1 MGAQALQSRDRRAP
15 AAGNTPAGVCVRGF
29 GSGSLR
35 RARARTPKAVLATLG
50 QQGVGVPAQY
60 GPRGVGRAAGTRPGP
75 QARRVRGVSLE
86 RALGDRSR
94 GCANLR
100 VRMTGRQHV
109 GPRGELLE
117 DLGDVEAT
125 TDACDRAHR
134 VYGHGVEAEL
144 LASARGVPM
153 ARPRQYHRMY
163 MSGPRG
169 ARVSFETVAER
180 TAERAAR
187 LGLGPGPAMH
197 QVVAA
202 SLGRLGAMSPDAERT
217 VLRGQPVRERYGE
230 GRGEQRERSAAER
243 HERQV
248 AAILAAHGARGV
260 RSC

>member
-1 MGAQALQSRDRRAP
+1 MRGAA
-15 AAGNTPAGVCVRGF
+15 
-29 GSGSLR
+29 
-35 RARARTPKAVLATLG
+35 
-50 QQGVGVPAQY
+50 
-60 GPRGVGRAAGTRPGP
+60 
-75 QARRVRGVSLE
+75 LE

-117 DLGDVEAT
+117 DLGEVEST

-134 VYGHGVEAEL
+134 VYGSGVEAEL

-153 ARPRQYHRMY
+153 ARPRQYHSMY

-169 ARVSFETVAER
+169 RRVSFETVAER

-187 LGLGPGPAMH
+187 LGLGGGPAMH
-197 QVVAA
+197 EVVRA
-202 SLGRLGAMSPDAERT
+202 SLGRLDAMNEDAART
-217 VLRGQPVRERYGE
+217 VVRGQPVRERYGE
-230 GRGEQRERSAAER
+230 GAGERRERAAAER

-248 AAILAAHGARGV
+248 AALLAAAAPRGG
-260 RSC
+260 RA